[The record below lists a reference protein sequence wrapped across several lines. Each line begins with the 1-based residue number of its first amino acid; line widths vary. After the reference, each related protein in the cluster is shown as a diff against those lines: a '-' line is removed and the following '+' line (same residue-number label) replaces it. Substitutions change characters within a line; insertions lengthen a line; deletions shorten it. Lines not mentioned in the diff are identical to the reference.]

1 MTESNPHLQISPLQI
16 VIKTRHKNPVH
27 NLSKIT
33 SANTDLTKHFEE
45 TNWTVN
51 SVNNKG
57 NMTEESYGNEDFYD
71 DDEIDQVIA
80 ETSGIYDRMKIS
92 DLRYREASK

>member
-1 MTESNPHLQISPLQI
+1 
-16 VIKTRHKNPVH
+16 
-27 NLSKIT
+27 
-33 SANTDLTKHFEE
+33 
-45 TNWTVN
+45 
-51 SVNNKG
+51 
-57 NMTEESYGNEDFYD
+57 MTEESYGNEDFYD